1 MITNVYEYPN
11 FLIVLIILS
20 YIVNGNVA
28 IGEEKRLRIDPNNQ
42 NRYDDAVVP
51 LIIGGRDAPKGD
63 FKDIVC
69 NIVGSNGFGHYCG
82 CTIIAPDVAL
92 SAAHCYFPE
101 FTVGDFV
108 EIGKYYRDKD
118 NKKNK
123 NVFKLRITEVIL
135 NKKFSNRASS
145 GYDIMVLKLGKEY
158 PKPPVTLQLTK
169 KQWSE
174 EDEFTVV
181 GWGTTKPDK
190 FNKLAK
196 KLQSVDVNYV
206 DFKTCEKFWKSKQI
220 PSLKTYF
227 CAYSKGKDSCAGDSG
242 GPIFTKIED
251 EYVQVGLVSF
261 GTAPC
266 AVYPGGVYT
275 DLSDK
280 KIKNF
285 IDQSV
290 CHKKKG
296 LSPKSKNC
304 KDGKLTNI
312 I

>member
-1 MITNVYEYPN
+1 MITNIYEYPK

-20 YIVNGNVA
+20 CIVNGEVT

-63 FKDIVC
+63 FEDIVC
-69 NIVGSNGFGHYCG
+69 GIVGSNGFGHYCG

-92 SAAHCYFPE
+92 SAAHCFYPG
-101 FTVGDFV
+101 FTEGDFV

-118 NKKNK
+118 KKNK
-123 NVFKLRITEVIL
+123 NVFKLRITKV
-135 NKKFSNRASS
+135 KKFTPPFESS
-145 GYDIMVLKLGKEY
+145 DIMVLKLEKEY
-158 PKPPVTLQLTK
+158 PKPPVTLQLSK

-190 FNKLAK
+190 FKLVK

-206 DFKTCEKFWKSKQI
+206 DFKTCENFWKTKQI

-227 CAYSKGKDSCAGDSG
+227 CAYSKGKDSCVGDSG

-261 GTAPC
+261 GTMPC

-275 DLSDK
+275 DLSNK

-285 IDQSV
+285 IHQSV